1 MIMKKKAI
9 MSTMIV
15 NMVISGM
22 MIIKEHNS
30 HEYDDDMEIVT
41 LSAGAQTKL
50 GDQFG

>member
-1 MIMKKKAI
+1 

-22 MIIKEHNS
+22 MNIKEHNS
-30 HEYDDDMEIVT
+30 HEYDDDT